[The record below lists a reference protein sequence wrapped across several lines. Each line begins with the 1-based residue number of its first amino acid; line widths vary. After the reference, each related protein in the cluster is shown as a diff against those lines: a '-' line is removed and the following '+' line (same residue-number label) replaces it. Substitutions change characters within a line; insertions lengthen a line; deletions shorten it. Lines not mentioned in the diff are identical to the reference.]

1 MIKINLIAKKKK
13 AKLPVVLGVD
23 LNQVNF
29 KLIIFV
35 WIICILP
42 DYYLPSKFSDEVA
55 VVDTEI
61 AILREQVT
69 KIEEDLKKN
78 DVLSNKVALFSSQLE
93 KLNSRTKQVEL
104 VIKDK
109 INPTRFLEKIVRN
122 MPEELWFDEVTI
134 KSDKSFNIKGFSS
147 NYKSIGDYLAYFK
160 SSPFFQGNIGLLETK
175 TEAEQGDKNKRVESF
190 HFEGKIQTFEPF
202 GSSI

>member
-1 MIKINLIAKKKK
+1 MIKINLIAIKKK
-13 AKLPVVLGVD
+13 AKLPVVLGID

-29 KLIIFV
+29 KLIVIV
-35 WIICILP
+35 WVLCQLP
-42 DYYLPSKFSDEVA
+42 DYYLPGYFAE
-55 VVDTEI
+55 EI
-61 AILREQVT
+61 TAIESESSAT
-69 KIEEDLKKN
+69 KIQLDTIEKELKKN
-78 DVLSNKVALFSSQLE
+78 EALAAKVALFTSQLD

-122 MPEELWFDEVTI
+122 LPDEVWFDELVV
-134 KSDKSFNIKGFSS
+134 KADKSFVIKGYSG

-160 SSPFFQGNIGLLETK
+160 SSPFFQGNIGLMETK
-175 TEAEQGDKNKRVESF
+175 TESDGGDKNKRVEQF

-202 GSSI
+202 GSSL